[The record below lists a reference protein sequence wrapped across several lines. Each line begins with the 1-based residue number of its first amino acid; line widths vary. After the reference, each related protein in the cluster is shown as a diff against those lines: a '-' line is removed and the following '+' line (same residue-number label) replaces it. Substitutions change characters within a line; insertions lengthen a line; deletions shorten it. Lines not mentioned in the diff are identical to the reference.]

1 MIEEGWYALDWRRI
15 FIGDAPIL
23 FLAEI
28 VLRTAIMYGYTSFL
42 LRVLG
47 KRGLGQ
53 LSSLELAII
62 IGFGSAVGDPMIYD
76 DVPVIYGMIA
86 VTVITFMQIGLEKFI
101 NTNKKA
107 ESIMDGEPNLV
118 IDDGIMIY
126 ENMKNDN
133 LSREDLFRFLRLNNV
148 THLGE
153 VSKAF
158 FETSG
163 QLSIMYKTAELVKPG
178 LSVLPNNY
186 VNTTAVTANEKIT
199 EPGIYICSQCGN
211 SSQFHKE
218 DIVYHCAKCHG
229 DSWVKG

>member
-1 MIEEGWYALDWRRI
+1 MEENFYAFDWKRI

-28 VLRTAIMYGYTSFL
+28 VLRTIIMYSYTTFL

-47 KRGLGQ
+47 KRGIGQ

-76 DVPVIYGMIA
+76 DIPVTYGMVA
-86 VTVITFMQIGLEKFI
+86 VTVITFLQIGLENFI
-101 NTNKKA
+101 NSNKKA
-107 ESIMDGEPNLV
+107 EMLMDGEPNLV
-118 IDDGIMIY
+118 IDDGILMH

-133 LSREDLFRFLRLNNV
+133 LSREDLFRFLRLKNV

-163 QLSIMYKTAELVKPG
+163 DLSVMFKTAEHVKPG
-178 LSVLPNNY
+178 LSVLPDNSIDKTI
-186 VNTTAVTANEKIT
+186 VGSNENII
-199 EPGIYICSQCGN
+199 EPGVYLCRQCGH
-211 SSQFHKE
+211 SSFLHKE
-218 DIVYHCAKCHG
+218 EVINHCEKCHG
-229 DSWVKG
+229 DSWIKV